1 MNCSDFESLLGM
13 RCNPVADAIEI
24 ITPFTFQDGNGIEIY
39 ARSHSSQVHFF
50 DDGTTLFHLNNVGIH
65 LNDKRNL
72 APLKAIADTHGV
84 ALADDGVFE
93 LLCNKDTAPKGF
105 ASFVSAILGI
115 ADWERKQSGVSQDN
129 SLFIEEVAM
138 HLTAWKKDTPLLR
151 KPTAKGFSGRTLEFD
166 FQFGDQYIDAVLPH
180 ANSTGAELRKAVDLN
195 NGPLGSKNGFLLI
208 VEDRKSPLNAK
219 QEIEILSR
227 VATAWPMSQLIAAS
241 GGSSLTA
248 H

>member
-1 MNCSDFESLLGM
+1 MNCSDFESLIGM
-13 RCNPVADAIEI
+13 RCNPIADAVEI
-24 ITPFTFQDGNGIEIY
+24 ITPFTFKDGNGIEIY
-39 ARSHSSQVHFF
+39 AQSHSSQVHFF
-50 DDGTTLFHLNNVGIH
+50 DDGITLFRLHNAGIH

-72 APLKAIADTHGV
+72 MPLKAIADVHGV
-84 ALADDGVFE
+84 TLSDDGVFE
-93 LLCNKDTAPKGF
+93 LLCTKENASKGF
-105 ASFVSAILGI
+105 ANLVSAILGI

-129 SLFIEEVAM
+129 SLFVEEVAM

-195 NGPLGSKNGFLLI
+195 NGPLGSKNGLMII
-208 VEDRKSPLNAK
+208 VEDRKSPTNAK
-219 QEIEILSR
+219 QEIEILGR

-241 GGSSLTA
+241 GGISLTT